1 MRQKQSK
8 KNSRKQE
15 QRSSPAVKHEA
26 EALPISTNTIDKSEL
41 SISEEHTPVHMQDSV
56 PEEEFKQEL
65 DQELEERY
73 ERYRDI
79 LKDLTLMSDSF
90 MRAVL
95 KNPECTEE
103 ILRTILS
110 KKQLKVI
117 SQTLQA
123 DYKNLQGR
131 SAILDCVA
139 VDREHNLYNV
149 EIQQKREGASPK
161 RARYH
166 SGLLDMNL
174 LEPGEAYQKLPN
186 SYVIFITE
194 TDALGYHLPI
204 YHISRKIQEN
214 SRDFPDCAHII
225 YVDSKNQEDTA
236 LGRLMHDFHC
246 KEPEEM
252 YNSVLRQQVYQF
264 KNTREGVKLMCR
276 EMDKIYRDGERN
288 GQKIGQKIGQER
300 GEKIGQKRGEKIG
313 RERGE
318 KIGKK
323 QGVKSEQRRIVNS
336 LKRKGKTMD
345 EIAYLTGIHETVV
358 RKLLDRNICNE
369 IITRERI
376 CNNKERSKKR
386 GKF

>member
-8 KNSRKQE
+8 KGSRKQE

-26 EALPISTNTIDKSEL
+26 ETLPIFSNTTDKSQSGRLEFQRTSSMPY
-41 SISEEHTPVHMQDSV
+41 SISEKEYD
-56 PEEEFKQEL
+56 K
-65 DQELEERY
+65 ELERELEDRY
-73 ERYRDI
+73 ERYREI

-95 KNPECTEE
+95 KNPKCTEE
-103 ILRTILS
+103 VLRIILN
-110 KKQLKVI
+110 KNQLQVVD
-117 SQTLQA
+117 QRLQA

-174 LEPGEAYQKLPN
+174 LEAGEAYQKLPT

-194 TDALGYHLPI
+194 TDALGDHLPI
-204 YHISRKIQEN
+204 YHISRKIREN
-214 SRDFPDCAHII
+214 GKDFPDCAHII
-225 YVDSKNQEDTA
+225 YVDSKNQEDTE

-246 KEPEEM
+246 KAPEEM
-252 YNSVLRQQVYQF
+252 YHSVLQKQVFQL
-264 KNTREGVKLMCR
+264 KKTREGVNFMCR
-276 EMDKIYRDGERN
+276 EMDKIYRDGE
-288 GQKIGQKIGQER
+288 KIGRECGEKIGQER
-300 GEKIGQKRGEKIG
+300 GEKIGQERGEKIG
-313 RERGE
+313 QERGEKIGQERGE

-323 QGVKSEQRRIVNS
+323 QGIRNEQRRIVNS

-358 RKLLDRNICNE
+358 KKLLGE
-369 IITRERI
+369 TA
-376 CNNKERSKKR
+376 SL
-386 GKF
+386 

>member
-15 QRSSPAVKHEA
+15 QRSSPVVKHEA

-41 SISEEHTPVHMQDSV
+41 SISEDHTPVYMQDSV
-56 PEEEFKQEL
+56 PEEEL
-65 DQELEERY
+65 DQELEGRY

-103 ILRTILS
+103 VLRTILS

-139 VDREHNLYNV
+139 LDREHNLYNV

-194 TDALGYHLPI
+194 TDALGYHFPI

-214 SRDFPDCAHII
+214 GEDFPDCAHII

-246 KEPEEM
+246 KAPEEM
-252 YNSVLRQQVYQF
+252 YNPVLRRQVYQF
-264 KNTREGVKLMCR
+264 KKTREGVTFMCR

-288 GQKIGQKIGQER
+288 GQE
-300 GEKIGQKRGEKIG
+300 RGEKIG

-358 RKLLDRNICNE
+358 RKLL
-369 IITRERI
+369 
-376 CNNKERSKKR
+376 
-386 GKF
+386 G

>member
-1 MRQKQSK
+1 M
-8 KNSRKQE
+8 
-15 QRSSPAVKHEA
+15 
-26 EALPISTNTIDKSEL
+26 
-41 SISEEHTPVHMQDSV
+41 
-56 PEEEFKQEL
+56 
-65 DQELEERY
+65 
-73 ERYRDI
+73 
-79 LKDLTLMSDSF
+79 
-90 MRAVL
+90 
-95 KNPECTEE
+95 
-103 ILRTILS
+103 
-110 KKQLKVI
+110 
-117 SQTLQA
+117 
-123 DYKNLQGR
+123 QGR

-174 LEPGEAYQKLPN
+174 LEPREAYQKLPN

-214 SRDFPDCAHII
+214 GRDFPDCAHII

-246 KEPEEM
+246 KAPEEM
-252 YNSVLRQQVYQF
+252 YNPVLRQQVYRF
-264 KNTREGVKLMCR
+264 KNTKEGVTFMCR

-288 GQKIGQKIGQER
+288 GQKIGQKIGQERGEKIGQER

-323 QGVKSEQRRIVNS
+323 QGVKSEQRRIVTS

-358 RKLLDRNICNE
+358 RKLL
-369 IITRERI
+369 
-376 CNNKERSKKR
+376 
-386 GKF
+386 G

>member
-8 KNSRKQE
+8 KGSRKQE

-41 SISEEHTPVHMQDSV
+41 SISEDHTPVYMQDSV
-56 PEEEFKQEL
+56 PEAELKQEL
-65 DQELEERY
+65 DQELERRY

-79 LKDLTLMSDSF
+79 LKDLTLMSDSL

-103 ILRTILS
+103 VLRTILS

-139 VDREHNLYNV
+139 LDREHNLYNV

-214 SRDFPDCAHII
+214 GRDFPDCAHII

-246 KEPEEM
+246 KASEEM
-252 YNSVLRQQVYQF
+252 YNPVLRQQVYQF
-264 KNTREGVKLMCR
+264 KNTREGVTFMCR

-288 GQKIGQKIGQER
+288 GQKVGQERGEKIGQERGEKIGQERGEKIGQER

-358 RKLLDRNICNE
+358 RKLL
-369 IITRERI
+369 
-376 CNNKERSKKR
+376 
-386 GKF
+386 G

>member
-8 KNSRKQE
+8 ENSRRYHQKNE
-15 QRSSPAVKHEA
+15 PAVKREA
-26 EALPISTNTIDKSEL
+26 ERLSTPTNTMEKNEKASLESRITSGMSYSVSKKKYDKEL
-41 SISEEHTPVHMQDSV
+41 ER
-56 PEEEFKQEL
+56 
-65 DQELEERY
+65 ELEERFK
-73 ERYRDI
+73 RYREI

-95 KNPECTEE
+95 KNPKCTEE
-103 ILRTILS
+103 VLRIILN
-110 KKQLKVI
+110 KDQLKVI
-117 SQTLQA
+117 DQRLQA

-139 VDREHNLYNV
+139 MDSDHNLYNV

-166 SGLLDMNL
+166 SGLLDMNF
-174 LEPGEAYQKLPN
+174 LEPGEVYQKLPT

-204 YHISRKIQEN
+204 YHISRKIREN
-214 SRDFPDCAHII
+214 GKDFPDCAHII
-225 YVDSKNQEDTA
+225 YVDSKNQEDTE

-246 KEPEEM
+246 KAPEEM
-252 YNSVLRQQVYQF
+252 YNPVLRRQVYQF
-264 KNTREGVKLMCR
+264 KKTREGVTFMCR
-276 EMDKIYRDGERN
+276 EMDKIYRDGERV
-288 GQKIGQKIGQER
+288 
-300 GEKIGQKRGEKIG
+300 GEKIGQ
-313 RERGE
+313 ERGE

-323 QGVKSEQRRIVNS
+323 QGVRNEQRRIVNS

-358 RKLLDRNICNE
+358 KKLLGE
-369 IITRERI
+369 TA
-376 CNNKERSKKR
+376 SL
-386 GKF
+386 

>member
-41 SISEEHTPVHMQDSV
+41 SILEDHTPVYMQDSV
-56 PEEEFKQEL
+56 PKEEL

-103 ILRTILS
+103 VLRTILS

-194 TDALGYHLPI
+194 TDALGYHFPI

-214 SRDFPDCAHII
+214 GEDFPDCAHII

-246 KEPEEM
+246 KAPEEM
-252 YNSVLRQQVYQF
+252 YNPVLRQQVYQF
-264 KNTREGVKLMCR
+264 KNTREGVTFMCR

-288 GQKIGQKIGQER
+288 GQKIGQER

-358 RKLLDRNICNE
+358 RKLL
-369 IITRERI
+369 
-376 CNNKERSKKR
+376 
-386 GKF
+386 G

>member
-8 KNSRKQE
+8 KGSRKQE
-15 QRSSPAVKHEA
+15 QRSNPAVKYEA
-26 EALPISTNTIDKSEL
+26 EL
-41 SISEEHTPVHMQDSV
+41 
-56 PEEEFKQEL
+56 KQEL
-65 DQELEERY
+65 DQELERRY

-103 ILRTILS
+103 VLRTILS
-110 KKQLKVI
+110 KKQLRVI

-139 VDREHNLYNV
+139 VDSKHDLYNV

-214 SRDFPDCAHII
+214 GRDFPDCAHII

-246 KEPEEM
+246 KAPEEM
-252 YNSVLRQQVYQF
+252 YNPVLRQQVYQF
-264 KNTREGVKLMCR
+264 KNTREGVTFMCR

-288 GQKIGQKIGQER
+288 GQKVGQERGEKIGQER

-358 RKLLDRNICNE
+358 RKLL
-369 IITRERI
+369 
-376 CNNKERSKKR
+376 
-386 GKF
+386 G

>member
-8 KNSRKQE
+8 KGSRKQE

-56 PEEEFKQEL
+56 PKEELEQGL

-73 ERYRDI
+73 ERYRDV

-103 ILRTILS
+103 VLRTILS
-110 KKQLKVI
+110 KKQLKII

-214 SRDFPDCAHII
+214 GRDFPDCAHII

-246 KEPEEM
+246 KAPEEM

-264 KNTREGVKLMCR
+264 KNTREGVTFMCR
-276 EMDKIYRDGERN
+276 EMDKIYKDGERN
-288 GQKIGQKIGQER
+288 GQKIGQKIGQERGEKIGQER

-358 RKLLDRNICNE
+358 RKLLGEGRDMA
-369 IITRERI
+369 T
-376 CNNKERSKKR
+376 K
-386 GKF
+386 

>member
-8 KNSRKQE
+8 KGSRKQE
-15 QRSSPAVKHEA
+15 QRSNPAVKYEA
-26 EALPISTNTIDKSEL
+26 EL
-41 SISEEHTPVHMQDSV
+41 
-56 PEEEFKQEL
+56 KQEL
-65 DQELEERY
+65 DQELERRY

-103 ILRTILS
+103 VLRTILS

-139 VDREHNLYNV
+139 VDSKHDLYNV

-214 SRDFPDCAHII
+214 GRDFPDCAHII

-246 KEPEEM
+246 KAPEEM
-252 YNSVLRQQVYQF
+252 YNPVLRQQVYQF
-264 KNTREGVKLMCR
+264 KNTREGVMFMCR

-288 GQKIGQKIGQER
+288 GQKVGQERGEKIGQERGEKIGQERGEKIGQERGEKIGQER

-313 RERGE
+313 QKRGEKIGRERGEKIGKKQGE

-358 RKLLDRNICNE
+358 RKLLDRDIC
-369 IITRERI
+369 
-376 CNNKERSKKR
+376 
-386 GKF
+386 

>member
-8 KNSRKQE
+8 KGSRKQE
-15 QRSSPAVKHEA
+15 QRSNPAVKYEA
-26 EALPISTNTIDKSEL
+26 EL
-41 SISEEHTPVHMQDSV
+41 
-56 PEEEFKQEL
+56 KQEL
-65 DQELEERY
+65 DQELERRY

-103 ILRTILS
+103 VLRTILS

-139 VDREHNLYNV
+139 VDSKHDLYNV

-214 SRDFPDCAHII
+214 GRDFPDCAHII

-246 KEPEEM
+246 KAPEEM
-252 YNSVLRQQVYQF
+252 YNPVLRQQVYQF
-264 KNTREGVKLMCR
+264 KNTREGVTFMCR

-288 GQKIGQKIGQER
+288 GQKVGQERGEKIGQER

-358 RKLLDRNICNE
+358 RKLL
-369 IITRERI
+369 
-376 CNNKERSKKR
+376 
-386 GKF
+386 G

>member
-8 KNSRKQE
+8 KNNCKQE
-15 QRSSPAVKHEA
+15 QRSNSVVKHEA
-26 EALPISTNTIDKSEL
+26 ANLLTPTNTIDKSQSARL
-41 SISEEHTPVHMQDSV
+41 KFQRTSGMSDSISEKEYD
-56 PEEEFKQEL
+56 KEL
-65 DQELEERY
+65 DQELERRY

-103 ILRTILS
+103 VLRTILS

-139 VDREHNLYNV
+139 LDREHNLYNV

-194 TDALGYHLPI
+194 KDALGYHFPI

-214 SRDFPDCAHII
+214 GEDFPDCAHII

-246 KEPEEM
+246 KASEEM
-252 YNSVLRQQVYQF
+252 YNPVLRQQVYQF
-264 KNTREGVKLMCR
+264 KNTREGVTFMCR

-288 GQKIGQKIGQER
+288 GQKIGQER

-358 RKLLDRNICNE
+358 RKLLDRDIC
-369 IITRERI
+369 
-376 CNNKERSKKR
+376 
-386 GKF
+386 

>member
-8 KNSRKQE
+8 KGSRKQE
-15 QRSSPAVKHEA
+15 QRSNPVVKYEA
-26 EALPISTNTIDKSEL
+26 EL
-41 SISEEHTPVHMQDSV
+41 
-56 PEEEFKQEL
+56 KQEL
-65 DQELEERY
+65 DQELEGRY
-73 ERYRDI
+73 ERYRDV

-103 ILRTILS
+103 VLRTILS
-110 KKQLKVI
+110 KKQLKII

-194 TDALGYHLPI
+194 TDALGYHFPI

-214 SRDFPDCAHII
+214 GEDFPDCAHII

-246 KEPEEM
+246 KAPEEM
-252 YNSVLRQQVYQF
+252 YNPVLRQQVYQF
-264 KNTREGVKLMCR
+264 KNTREGVTFMCR

-288 GQKIGQKIGQER
+288 GQE
-300 GEKIGQKRGEKIG
+300 RGEKIG

-358 RKLLDRNICNE
+358 RKLLGEGRDMA
-369 IITRERI
+369 T
-376 CNNKERSKKR
+376 K
-386 GKF
+386 

>member
-8 KNSRKQE
+8 KGSRKQE
-15 QRSSPAVKHEA
+15 QRSNPVVKYEA
-26 EALPISTNTIDKSEL
+26 EL
-41 SISEEHTPVHMQDSV
+41 
-56 PEEEFKQEL
+56 KQEL
-65 DQELEERY
+65 DQELEGRY
-73 ERYRDI
+73 ERYRDV

-103 ILRTILS
+103 VLRTILS

-214 SRDFPDCAHII
+214 GRDFPDCAHII

-246 KEPEEM
+246 KAPEEM
-252 YNSVLRQQVYQF
+252 YNPVLRRQVYQF
-264 KNTREGVKLMCR
+264 KKTREGVTFMCR
-276 EMDKIYRDGERN
+276 EMDKIYRDGE
-288 GQKIGQKIGQER
+288 
-300 GEKIGQKRGEKIG
+300 KIGQKRGI
-313 RERGE
+313 RN
-318 KIGKK
+318 
-323 QGVKSEQRRIVNS
+323 EQRRIVNS

-345 EIAYLTGIHETVV
+345 EIAYLTGIHENVV
-358 RKLLDRNICNE
+358 RKLLGE
-369 IITRERI
+369 ERYAT
-376 CNNKERSKKR
+376 K
-386 GKF
+386 

>member
-1 MRQKQSK
+1 M
-8 KNSRKQE
+8 
-15 QRSSPAVKHEA
+15 
-26 EALPISTNTIDKSEL
+26 
-41 SISEEHTPVHMQDSV
+41 
-56 PEEEFKQEL
+56 
-65 DQELEERY
+65 
-73 ERYRDI
+73 
-79 LKDLTLMSDSF
+79 
-90 MRAVL
+90 
-95 KNPECTEE
+95 
-103 ILRTILS
+103 
-110 KKQLKVI
+110 
-117 SQTLQA
+117 
-123 DYKNLQGR
+123 
-131 SAILDCVA
+131 DCVA

-214 SRDFPDCAHII
+214 GRDFPDCAHII

-252 YNSVLRQQVYQF
+252 YNPVLRQQVYRF
-264 KNTREGVKLMCR
+264 KNTREGVTFMCG
-276 EMDKIYRDGERN
+276 EMDKIYRD
-288 GQKIGQKIGQER
+288 
-300 GEKIGQKRGEKIG
+300 GEKIG

-323 QGVKSEQRRIVNS
+323 QGVRSEQKRIVNS
-336 LKRKGKTMD
+336 LKRKGKTVD
-345 EIAYLTGIHETVV
+345 EIAYLTGIHESIV